1 MRLTRKTS
9 LAVIL
14 ASAFLMSGCSDG
26 NDGEQGAPGEPG
38 APGTPGADSTPAG
51 AIIQTANI
59 PTDLKFNITPKDVII
74 EPNKPFSVKFTVT
87 GKNAKGDNVPFIGL
101 EKIALY
107 LTEQVANDSGSGSPF
122 QWVNHGV
129 AAEFGTSLYC
139 TPNGATQDRK
149 GNDVL
154 ACTLIEDQSNPGSYS
169 LTWEHDGEAPLI
181 WSGSDINNLHRLT
194 IRSYNI
200 VDEKGVALADKVIT
214 SPLDYIPATGELA
227 QSQKD
232 TVSNKACI
240 ACHGE
245 KNGGIE
251 NIHVHHNYQRVEN
264 CVSCH
269 NIQMN
274 LPDSQNSITDANGVI
289 KGFNPNFGP
298 MIHRLHGDDEMEGP
312 LTGIAKEKF
321 GDIDFPARVG
331 ECSMCHDNGD
341 SWNSNIYVDACQSC
355 HIDVNFETGENH
367 RGIVPQDD
375 SVCAGCHGA
384 GALSPNEAH
393 FVGNRAQA
401 EAAFRLSIA
410 DIDLSP
416 DSGDLTVV
424 FDLDAKLADGVSP
437 ADAVFVDAI
446 KWGVIRE
453 DGHLV
458 RSTVAAGSVFPIRD
472 GIESNGN
479 YTVIVPNQ
487 GHLADKSV
495 FFVPYATVCT
505 DGKDTLVNCDDNK
518 LHVGDV
524 LEAFYWNFAST
535 DGSGYPTHYVD
546 RDTFSIDEGKCY
558 ACHEDLNW
566 VTTNMHG
573 GKHMS
578 SCAAC
583 HTPTTGFVGSYT
595 SAVKAVGVDAEGND
609 VMVSVKPNQF
619 FNRDLVTLVH
629 RRHSGIPGTPILFGE
644 TGGIYRRVNDKGEI
658 GELNGYPALLSNCNA
673 CHKDDVNI
681 FTDNGTLGS
690 GRESIAITKNP
701 FVPSPII
708 EYISP
713 VSESCRSC
721 HVHNTDAAKA
731 HFKANGAN
739 LNDNAAATSEEVNIE
754 SCAVCHGE
762 GKVYGVDR
770 VHKSPLH

>member
-269 NIQMN
+269 NTQINQPDAMN
-274 LPDSQNSITDANGVI
+274 TSEDENGVI
-289 KGFNPNFGP
+289 KGFNPNFAP
-298 MIHRLHGDDEMEGP
+298 LIHRVHAGDTIGKNMVG
-312 LTGIAKEKF
+312 TAKEKF
-321 GDIDFPARVG
+321 ADIGFPARTA
-331 ECSMCHDNGD
+331 ECSTCHDNGD
-341 SWNSNIYVDACQSC
+341 SWNTNIYADACQSC

-384 GALSPNEAH
+384 GALSPDEAH
-393 FVGNRAQA
+393 DVGERQNA
-401 EAAFRLSIA
+401 EKAFKIELSAISINNA
-410 DIDLSP
+410 
-416 DSGDLTVV
+416 SGDLTLK
-424 FDLDAKLADGVSP
+424 FDTQAKLGSGETLKNAIFNDLIPFGVMHADGFFSQ
-437 ADAVFVDAI
+437 
-446 KWGVIRE
+446 
-453 DGHLV
+453 
-458 RSTVAAGSVFPIRD
+458 AGSINLLT
-472 GIESNGN
+472 GIESNGS
-479 YTVIVPNQ
+479 YTFVIPARKDLL
-487 GHLADKSV
+487 GKSL
-495 FFVPYATVCT
+495 FFVPYLAICT
-505 DGKDTLVNCDDNK
+505 DGEYLVDCA
-518 LHVGDV
+518 
-524 LEAFYWNFAST
+524 EADLKVAANMEATYWNLASP
-535 DGSGYPTHYVD
+535 DGKGYPIPYY
-546 RDTFSIDEGKCY
+546 DTNHVSVKEET
-558 ACHEDLNW
+558 CHGCHDALNW
-566 VTTNMHG
+566 VGPGNNHG
-573 GKHMS
+573 ANNMS

-583 HTPTTGFVGSYT
+583 HSPAAGFTGSFN
-595 SAVKAVGVDAEGND
+595 ADATAIAKDADGND
-609 VMVSVKPNQF
+609 EIKVIKARDF
-619 FNRDLVTLVH
+619 YNRDLMTVTH
-629 RRHSGIPGTPILFGE
+629 RRHSGEGRLSGARSM
-644 TGGIYRRVNDKGEI
+644 YRRVDDNGVV
-658 GELNGYPALLSNCNA
+658 GELHGYPSVQSDCSA
-673 CHKDDVNI
+673 CHTKGINL
-681 FTDNGTLGS
+681 FSTDGTLVS
-690 GRESIAITKNP
+690 GRKAVAITKNP
-701 FVPSPII
+701 YVMPALI

-721 HVHNTDAAKA
+721 HIHNTDAAKA
-731 HFKANGAN
+731 HFRANGGI
-739 LNDNAAATSEEVNIE
+739 LSEFPAATADEVNVE

-762 GKVYGVDR
+762 GKSKGIDV
-770 VHKSPLH
+770 VHH